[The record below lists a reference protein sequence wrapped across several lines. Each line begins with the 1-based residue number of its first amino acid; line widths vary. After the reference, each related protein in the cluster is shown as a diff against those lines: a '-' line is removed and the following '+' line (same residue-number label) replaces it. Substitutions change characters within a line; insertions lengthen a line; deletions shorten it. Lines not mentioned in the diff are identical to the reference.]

1 MTLLEVYQDRMDIL
15 SESGR
20 PLKLAGGRWV
30 MIPTVSVGNVPQ
42 LAVDLLVNTRG
53 DVVLG
58 HVMDPN
64 MVPVCGNGGPGFSIS
79 TGCEVFDLG
88 GKGYALL
95 PRAPPAPGRAAAAAK
110 DLADLIQ
117 SHGVAE
123 IFLLASSYAGGRRDA
138 QLGDSSRLRY
148 MVTTPALK
156 FSEKLR
162 AKGIPVMEGGGD
174 KGWVEDL
181 QQIEKDI
188 NDGTS
193 GAPAFIASQRRSSFL
208 RRLLEECD
216 ARGIALCVLL
226 MFVFEGDN
234 SVDAMEMAAVASEVT
249 GLSTAGEELEWKI
262 PSSWQ
267 KNLGGPP
274 ESMLY

>member
-1 MTLLEVYQDRMDIL
+1 
-15 SESGR
+15 
-20 PLKLAGGRWV
+20 
-30 MIPTVSVGNVPQ
+30 
-42 LAVDLLVNTRG
+42 
-53 DVVLG
+53 
-58 HVMDPN
+58 MDPN

-79 TGCEVFDLG
+79 TGCEMFDLG

-110 DLADLIQ
+110 ELADLIQ
-117 SHGVAE
+117 SHGVEE

-156 FSEKLR
+156 LSERLR
-162 AKGIPVMEGGGD
+162 SRGIPVMEGGGD

-181 QQIEKDI
+181 EQIEKDM

-234 SVDAMEMAAVASEVT
+234 SADAAEMAGVASEIT